1 MDAVASDEKQCNT
14 GKYQD
19 PEGYRI
25 SFVAERNSQEPQEPA
40 TSARR
45 AELSTRKV
53 GSVVLRAGEIVFSAA
68 VLLP

>member
-25 SFVAERNSQEPQEPA
+25 SFVAERNSQEPA